1 MRLNLQIKKEVASH
15 AIKRNQNRAQ
25 SEKTQSVQETGLFT
39 EIATQWRDNLMV
51 MMKSLQL
58 EL

>member
-1 MRLNLQIKKEVASH
+1 MYELKRQDLVSRKESG
-15 AIKRNQNRAQ
+15 RNQNRAQ

-39 EIATQWRDNLMV
+39 EIAIQWRDNLMV